1 MEGAKPIRVAGI
13 EVPAEERTP
22 LVDHLLRIIEEQR
35 AEIRALR
42 DEIDRLKG
50 LPRRPTIRP
59 STLNAPHPD
68 PSHKKKR
75 RGKRPGSAKRQ
86 KTGELVIHET
96 IPVALDGLPEG
107 TCQNGYED
115 FVVQDLSI
123 ESHNVCYRRLR
134 YVLRDGTSQTAPL
147 PAHVQGHFGP
157 GLRSYVLYQHHQ
169 NGVTQPLIHEELL
182 DLGIDISTGQIDRLL
197 TEGHEQF
204 HEEKDALLPAARE
217 VSSYFQADDTSAR
230 HLAQNAYTTVIANP
244 LFASFTTT
252 ASKSRVNFL
261 KLLRF
266 PHEEYVWNEDAL
278 IYAKEQGL
286 SLELRARLASATWKG
301 TRIFSSDKAWE
312 RQLVAWKIRS
322 DEPRRI
328 VTEAA
333 LFGTLM
339 HYDLYV
345 GQPLVSDDAG
355 QFKISGL
362 LHALCWLHAE
372 RSIRKLVPLS
382 PREQQ
387 AVDGVRDTVWTYYQ
401 RLRAYRESPT
411 PQRKAALQRDFD
423 RLFRQRTGFADL
435 NEALRRIHEKRNDL
449 LLVLERPEI
458 PLHNNLSESDIREW
472 AKRRKISAGT
482 RSESGR
488 RCRDTFVS
496 LKKTCRK
503 LSVSF
508 WRYLQDRIRGVHE
521 ILALPDRPQGSRGL
535 SSLDFS
541 HALTFP

>member
-1 MEGAKPIRVAGI
+1 MDEPEPIKVAGI
-13 EVPAEERTP
+13 EVPAEERTS
-22 LVDHLLRIIEEQR
+22 LVDRLLRVLEQQQ

-42 DEIDRLKG
+42 EEINRLKG
-50 LPRRPTIRP
+50 LSRRPTIRP

-68 PSHKKKR
+68 PSHKKKH

-107 TCQNGYED
+107 TRQNGYED
-115 FVVQDLSI
+115 FVVQDLNI
-123 ESHNVCYRRLR
+123 EAHNVCYRRLR
-134 YVLRDGTSQTAPL
+134 YLLPDGSSRTAPL
-147 PAHVQGHFGP
+147 PPRVQGHFGP

-204 HEEKDALLPAARE
+204 HEEKDALLSAARE
-217 VSSYFQADDTSAR
+217 VSRYFQADDTGAR
-230 HLAQNAYTTVIANP
+230 HLGENAYTTVIANP

-278 IYAKEQGL
+278 MYAKSQGL

-301 TRIFSSDKAWE
+301 TRIFSRDKAWE
-312 RQLVAWKIRS
+312 RQPAAWKIRG

-339 HYDLYV
+339 HYELYV

-382 PREQQ
+382 PREQE
-387 AVDGVRDTVWTYYQ
+387 AIDGVRDAVWKYYQ

-411 PQRKAALQRDFD
+411 PQRKAALERDLD
-423 RLFRQRTGFADL
+423 RLFRRRTGFADL
-435 NEALRRIHEKRNDL
+435 NEALRRIHEKRDDL

-482 RSESGR
+482 RSELGR
-488 RCRDTFVS
+488 RCRDTVIS

-503 LSVSF
+503 LGVSF
-508 WRYLQDRIRGVHE
+508 WRYLQDRIRAAQE
-521 ILALPDRPQGSRGL
+521 ILALP
-535 SSLDFS
+535 
-541 HALTFP
+541 ALMRQAAQEA

>member
-1 MEGAKPIRVAGI
+1 MDGSEPIKIAGV
-13 EVPAEERTP
+13 EVSAEERTP
-22 LVDHLLRIIEEQR
+22 LVDRLLRIIEEQQ
-35 AEIRALR
+35 AEIRAMR
-42 DEIDRLKG
+42 DEIARLKG

-68 PSHKKKR
+68 PAHKKKR
-75 RGKRPGSAKRQ
+75 RGKRPGSAKRK
-86 KTGELVIHET
+86 KTVELPIHET
-96 IPVALDGLPEG
+96 IPLPLEGLPEG
-107 TCQNGYED
+107 TRQNGYED
-115 FVVQDLSI
+115 FVVQDVKI
-123 ESHNVCYRRLR
+123 EAHNVCYRRLR
-134 YVLRDGTSQTAPL
+134 YLLPDGTSQTAPL
-147 PAHVQGHFGP
+147 PAHVQGHFGS
-157 GLRSYVLYQHHQ
+157 GLRSYVLYLHHQ
-169 NGVTQPLIHEELL
+169 CGVTQPLIHEGLL

-217 VSSYFQADDTSAR
+217 VSSYFQADDTGAR
-230 HLAQNAYTTVIANP
+230 HLGKNAYTTVIANP

-261 KLLRF
+261 KLLRA

-278 IYAKEQGL
+278 LYAKSQQGL
-286 SLELRARLASATWKG
+286 SLELRARLTSATCKG
-301 TRIFSSDKAWE
+301 TRTFSSDKAWE
-312 RQLVAWKIRS
+312 RQLVAWKIRG

-339 HYDLYV
+339 HYEMYV

-372 RSIRKLVPLS
+372 RSIRKLVPLN
-382 PREQQ
+382 PREQE
-387 AVDGVRDTVWTYYQ
+387 AVDGVRDAVWKYYQ
-401 RLRAYRESPT
+401 RLRAYREAPT
-411 PQRKAALQRDFD
+411 PRRKAALERDFE
-423 RLFRQRTGFADL
+423 RLFRRRTGFTDL
-435 NEALRRIHEKRNDL
+435 NEALRRIHQKRDDL
-449 LLVLERPEI
+449 LLVLQRPEI

-482 RSESGR
+482 RSDLGR
-488 RCRDTFVS
+488 RCRDTFIS

-503 LSVSF
+503 LGVSF
-508 WRYLQDRIRGVHE
+508 WRYLQDRIRGTHD
-521 ILALPDRPQGSRGL
+521 IPGLPELMRQAAQEP
-535 SSLDFS
+535 
-541 HALTFP
+541 

>member
-1 MEGAKPIRVAGI
+1 MDGAKPVRIASI
-13 EVPAEERTP
+13 EVPPEERTP
-22 LVDHLLRIIEEQR
+22 LVERLLHAF
-35 AEIRALR
+35 AELQAENRRLR
-42 DEIDRLKG
+42 DEIARLKG

-68 PSHKKKR
+68 PSRKKKR

-86 KTGELVIHET
+86 KTGELTIHET
-96 IPVALDGLPEG
+96 IPVPLEGLPED
-107 TCQNGYED
+107 TQQNGYED
-115 FVVQDLSI
+115 FVVQNLTI
-123 ESHNVCYRRLR
+123 EAHNVCYRRLR
-134 YVLRDGTSQTAPL
+134 YLLPDGSSQTAPL
-147 PAHVQGHFGP
+147 PAHVQGHFGS

-169 NGVTQPLIHEELL
+169 NGVTQPLIREELL

-204 HEEKDALLPAARE
+204 HAEKDALLPAARE
-217 VSSYFQADDTSAR
+217 VSSYFQADDTGAR
-230 HLAQNAYTTVIANP
+230 HLGKNAYTTVIANP

-252 ASKSRVNFL
+252 QSKSRVNFM
-261 KLLRF
+261 KLLRA
-266 PHEEYVWNEDAL
+266 PHEEYVWGEDAL
-278 IYAKEQGL
+278 TYAKSQGL
-286 SLELRARLASATWKG
+286 SLTLRARLAAATWKG
-301 TRIFSSDKAWE
+301 DRIISGDKAWE
-312 RQLVAWKIRS
+312 RQLAAWKIRG

-339 HYDLYV
+339 HYGLYV

-372 RSIRKLVPLS
+372 RSVRKLVPLS
-382 PREQQ
+382 PREQ
-387 AVDGVRDTVWTYYQ
+387 AAIDDVRDAVWKYYQ

-411 PQRKAALQRDFD
+411 PRRKAALERDFD
-423 RLFRQRTGFADL
+423 RLFTRRTGFADL
-435 NEALRRIHEKRNDL
+435 NEALRRIHEKRADL

-472 AKRRKISAGT
+472 AKKRKISAGT
-482 RSESGR
+482 RSELGR

-503 LSVSF
+503 LGVSF
-508 WRYLQDRIRGVHE
+508 WRYLQDRIRGARH
-521 ILALPDRPQGSRGL
+521 ILALPELMRQ
-535 SSLDFS
+535 
-541 HALTFP
+541 AAQET

>member
-1 MEGAKPIRVAGI
+1 MEEPKSIKVAGI
-13 EVPAEERTP
+13 EVPAGERTP
-22 LVDHLLRIIEEQR
+22 LVEHLLRVIEEQQAEMR
-35 AEIRALR
+35 AMR
-42 DEIDRLKG
+42 DEIARLKG

-86 KTGELVIHET
+86 KTVELTIHET
-96 IPVALDGLPEG
+96 IPVPLEGLPDG
-107 TCQNGYED
+107 TRQNGYED
-115 FVVQDLSI
+115 FVVQDMKI
-123 ESHNVCYRRLR
+123 EAHNVCYRRLR
-134 YVLRDGTSQTAPL
+134 YVLPDGTSQTAPL
-147 PAHVQGHFGP
+147 PAHVQGHFGS
-157 GLRSYVLYQHHQ
+157 GLRSCVLYLHHQ
-169 NGVTQPLIHEELL
+169 CGVTQPLIHEALL

-230 HLAQNAYTTVIANP
+230 HLGKNAYTTVIANP

-261 KLLRF
+261 KLLRW
-266 PHEEYVWNEDAL
+266 PHEEYVWNEDAFQ
-278 IYAKEQGL
+278 YAKSQGV
-286 SLELRARLASATWKG
+286 SQELRATLASATWKG

-312 RQLVAWKIRS
+312 RQLAAWKIRS

-382 PREQQ
+382 PREQE
-387 AVDGVRDTVWTYYQ
+387 AVDGVRDAVWKYYQ
-401 RLRAYRESPT
+401 RLRTYREAPT
-411 PQRKAALQRDFD
+411 PQRKAALERDFE
-423 RLFRQRTGFADL
+423 RLFQRRTGFADL
-435 NEALRRIHEKRNDL
+435 NEALRRIREKREDL
-449 LLVLERPEI
+449 LLVLQRPEI

-482 RSESGR
+482 RSELGR
-488 RCRDTFVS
+488 RCRDTFIS

-503 LSVSF
+503 LGVSF
-508 WRYLQDRIRGVHE
+508 WRYLQDRIRGARE
-521 ILALPDRPQGSRGL
+521 ILALPELMRQ
-535 SSLDFS
+535 
-541 HALTFP
+541 AAQET

>member
-1 MEGAKPIRVAGI
+1 MDGAKPIKVAGV

-22 LVDHLLRIIEEQR
+22 LVDHLLRVIEELR
-35 AEIRALR
+35 AENRQLR
-42 DEIDRLKG
+42 DEIARLKG
-50 LPRRPTIRP
+50 LPPRPTIRP

-68 PSHKKKR
+68 PSHKRRR

-86 KTGELVIHET
+86 KTAELTIHET
-96 IPVALDGLPEG
+96 IPVPLEGLPEG
-107 TCQNGYED
+107 TQQNGYED
-115 FVVQDLSI
+115 FVVQDLKI
-123 ESHNVCYRRLR
+123 EAHNVCYRRLR
-134 YVLRDGTSQTAPL
+134 YLLPDGTSRTAPL
-147 PAHVQGHFGP
+147 PAHVQGHFGA
-157 GLRSYVLYQHHQ
+157 GLRSYVVYQHHQ
-169 NGVTQPLIHEELL
+169 NHVTQPLIHEELL
-182 DLGIDISTGQIDRLL
+182 DLGIDISTGQIDRML

-204 HEEKDALLPAARE
+204 HEEKEALLPAARE

-230 HLAQNAYTTVIANP
+230 HLGKNAYTTVIANP

-261 KLLRF
+261 KLLR
-266 PHEEYVWNEDAL
+266 
-278 IYAKEQGL
+278 
-286 SLELRARLASATWKG
+286 ARLAGAAQKG
-301 TRIFSSDKAWE
+301 IRIFSSDKAWE
-312 RQLVAWKIRS
+312 RQLAAWKIRG

-339 HYDLYV
+339 HYEMYV

-382 PREQQ
+382 PREQE
-387 AVDGVRDTVWTYYQ
+387 AIDHVRDGVWKYYQ
-401 RLRAYRESPT
+401 RLRAYREAPT
-411 PQRKAALQRDFD
+411 PQRKAALERDFD
-423 RLFRQRTGFADL
+423 RLFRRRTGFADL
-435 NEALRRIHEKRNDL
+435 NEALRRIHEKRDDL

-472 AKRRKISAGT
+472 AKKRKISAGT
-482 RSESGR
+482 RSELGR
-488 RCRDTFVS
+488 RCRDTFIS

-503 LSVSF
+503 LGVSF
-508 WRYLQDRIRGVHE
+508 WRYLQDRIRGAHE
-521 ILALPDRPQGSRGL
+521 ILALPELMRQAARE
-535 SSLDFS
+535 
-541 HALTFP
+541 T

>member
-1 MEGAKPIRVAGI
+1 MDGAKPVRIAGI
-13 EVPAEERTP
+13 EVSAEERTP
-22 LVDHLLRIIEEQR
+22 LVDRLLRVIEEQQ
-35 AEIRALR
+35 AEIQALR
-42 DEIDRLKG
+42 DEIARMKA

-59 STLNAPHPD
+59 STLNAAHPD
-68 PSHKKKR
+68 PSHKTKR
-75 RGKRPGSAKRQ
+75 RGKRPGSAKRK
-86 KTGELVIHET
+86 KTGELTIHET
-96 IPVALDGLPEG
+96 IPLPLEGLPQG
-107 TCQNGYED
+107 TQQNGYED
-115 FVVQDLSI
+115 FVVQDLKI
-123 ESHNVCYRRLR
+123 EAHNVCYRRLR
-134 YVLRDGTSQTAPL
+134 YLLPDGTSRTAPL
-147 PAHVQGHFGP
+147 PAHVRGHFGP
-157 GLRSYVLYQHHQ
+157 GLHSYVLYQHHQ
-169 NGVTQPLIHEELL
+169 NGVTQPLIYEELL

-230 HLAQNAYTTVIANP
+230 HLGKNAYTTVIANP

-252 ASKSRVNFL
+252 ESKSRVNFL
-261 KLLRF
+261 KLLRA

-278 IYAKEQGL
+278 EYARSQGL
-286 SLELRARLASATWKG
+286 SLELRARLAGAVG
-301 TRIFSSDKAWE
+301 QGIRIFSSDKAWE
-312 RQLVAWKIRS
+312 RQLTAWKIRG

-339 HYDLYV
+339 HYDMYV

-372 RSIRKLVPLS
+372 RSIRKLVPMS
-382 PREQQ
+382 PREQE
-387 AVDGVRDTVWTYYQ
+387 AIDGVRDAVWKYYQ

-411 PQRKAALQRDFD
+411 PRRKAALERDFD
-423 RLFRQRTGFADL
+423 RLFRRRTGFVDL
-435 NEALRRIHEKRNDL
+435 NEALRRIHQKRDDL
-449 LLVLERPEI
+449 LLVLDRPEL

-472 AKRRKISAGT
+472 AKKKKISAGT
-482 RSESGR
+482 RSELGR

-503 LSVSF
+503 LGVSF
-508 WRYLQDRIRGVHE
+508 LRYLQDRIRAARE
-521 ILALPDRPQGSRGL
+521 IPSLPELMRQ
-535 SSLDFS
+535 
-541 HALTFP
+541 AAQET

>member
-1 MEGAKPIRVAGI
+1 MDGSEPIKVAGV
-13 EVPAEERTP
+13 EVAAEDRTP
-22 LVDHLLRIIEEQR
+22 LVDRLLRLVEAQQ
-35 AEIRALR
+35 AEIRQLR
-42 DEIDRLKG
+42 DEIARLKG
-50 LPRRPTIRP
+50 LPPRPTLRP
-59 STLNAPHPD
+59 STLNEPHPD
-68 PSHKKKR
+68 PKHKKRR

-86 KTGELVIHET
+86 KTGELMIHET
-96 IPVALDGLPEG
+96 IPVPLEGLPEG
-107 TCQNGYED
+107 TRQNGHED
-115 FVVQDLSI
+115 FVVQDLKI
-123 ESHNVCYRRLR
+123 EAHNVCYQRLR
-134 YVLRDGTSQTAPL
+134 YLLSDGTGRTAPL

-169 NGVTQPLIHEELL
+169 NGVTQPLIHEELQ

-230 HLAQNAYTTVIANP
+230 HLGKNAYTTVIANP

-252 ASKSRVNFL
+252 ESKSRVNFL
-261 KLLRF
+261 KLLRA
-266 PHEEYVWNEDAL
+266 PHEEYVWGEDAMMYL
-278 IYAKEQGL
+278 ESQGL
-286 SLELRARLASATWKG
+286 SLKLRARLAGAARKG
-301 TRIFSSDKAWE
+301 DRIISGDKAWE
-312 RQLVAWKIRS
+312 RQLKAWGIRG

-339 HYDLYV
+339 HYEMYV

-355 QFKISGL
+355 QFKIWGL

-382 PREQQ
+382 PREQ
-387 AVDGVRDTVWTYYQ
+387 AAIDGVRDAVWKYYQ

-411 PQRKAALQRDFD
+411 ARRKAALERDFD
-423 RLFRQRTGFADL
+423 RLFRRRTGFADL
-435 NEALRRIHEKRNDL
+435 NEALRRIHEKRDDL
-449 LLVLERPEI
+449 LLVLQRPEI

-482 RSESGR
+482 RSELGR

-503 LSVSF
+503 LGVSF
-508 WRYLQDRIRGVHE
+508 WQYLQDRIRGVPV
-521 ILALPDRPQGSRGL
+521 ILALPDLMRRQ
-535 SSLDFS
+535 
-541 HALTFP
+541 AVQET